1 MKKTKAIILET
12 ALELFNVEGL
22 PKVTLRTIANK
33 MGISQGNL
41 NYHFKKRDDIIE
53 GLYFQLVTKID
64 ETIKHNEQLENSL
77 EGFLNISRNMMHNFY
92 EYRFF
97 LLDFV
102 QIMRENPKIKA
113 HYVMLLQLRE
123 KQFSELLQKLKIDGV
138 IREERIPNEY
148 KNLYKRSHIL
158 ADFWIAS
165 AQTQNKEI
173 TSNSIH
179 EYFNMMSQGLFP
191 YLTEKGQ
198 NLYKRLM
205 KGFLD

>member
-64 ETIKHNEQLENSL
+64 ENIKHNEQLENSL

-102 QIMRENPKIKA
+102 QIIRENPKIKA
-113 HYVMLLQLRE
+113 HYMMLLQLRE

>member
-77 EGFLNISRNMMHNFY
+77 EGFLNISKSMMYNFY

-97 LLDFV
+97 LLYFV
-102 QIMRENPKIKA
+102 QIMRENPKIKT

-123 KQFSELLQKLKIDGV
+123 KQFSELLQKLKIHGV
-138 IREERIPNEY
+138 IREEQLPNEY

-165 AQTQNKEI
+165 AQIQNKEI

-179 EYFNMMSQGLFP
+179 EYFNIMIQGLFP
-191 YLTEKGQ
+191 YLTDKGQ
-198 NLYKRLM
+198 NLYKGFM
-205 KGFLD
+205 KVF

>member
-1 MKKTKAIILET
+1 MMKTKAIIFET
-12 ALELFNVEGL
+12 ALELFNIEGL

-77 EGFLNISRNMMHNFY
+77 EGFLNISKSMMFNFY

-123 KQFSELLQKLKIDGV
+123 NQFYELLQKLKIDGV
-138 IREERIPNEY
+138 IREEQLPNEY

-179 EYFNMMSQGLFP
+179 EYFNMMIQGLFP

-198 NLYKRLM
+198 RIYDNLIVN
-205 KGFLD
+205 FS